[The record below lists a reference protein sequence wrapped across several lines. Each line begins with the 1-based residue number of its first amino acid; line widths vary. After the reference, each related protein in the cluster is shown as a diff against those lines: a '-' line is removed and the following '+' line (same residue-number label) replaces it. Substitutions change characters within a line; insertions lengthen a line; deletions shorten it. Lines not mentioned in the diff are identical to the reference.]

1 MVIRLEN
8 TSQDKDIRNLTATIE
23 PNDQI
28 YLLDETDTRLLG
40 ELKAG
45 TAVDIPVRL
54 QAGAELS
61 QAASQLLGLSLK
73 FDYDSDK
80 GSSQGTIAEKLVIP
94 TNGKSGKMNIPTPN
108 IIIRNYSYGEK
119 VTAGQVF
126 DLEMEM
132 TNTSSV
138 TAAEN
143 VVVSLDTGE
152 GISINSSSNTIY
164 IPKLD
169 AGAAKKQSIKY
180 RRFSSQSSSR
190 LK

>member
-1 MVIRLEN
+1 
-8 TSQDKDIRNLTATIE
+8 
-23 PNDQI
+23 
-28 YLLDETDTRLLG
+28 
-40 ELKAG
+40 
-45 TAVDIPVRL
+45 
-54 QAGAELS
+54 
-61 QAASQLLGLSLK
+61 
-73 FDYDSDK
+73 
-80 GSSQGTIAEKLVIP
+80 
-94 TNGKSGKMNIPTPN
+94 MNIPTPN

-169 AGAAKKQSIKY
+169 AGAAKNRVLKY

>member
-1 MVIRLEN
+1 MIIRLEN

-94 TNGKSGKMNIPTPN
+94 ARAVK
-108 IIIRNYSYGEK
+108 
-119 VTAGQVF
+119 
-126 DLEMEM
+126 
-132 TNTSSV
+132 
-138 TAAEN
+138 
-143 VVVSLDTGE
+143 
-152 GISINSSSNTIY
+152 
-164 IPKLD
+164 
-169 AGAAKKQSIKY
+169 
-180 RRFSSQSSSR
+180 
-190 LK
+190 